1 VSAEESLIAER
12 YEVLEELGRGGVGRV
27 VLARDTQLNRKVAVK
42 TLLKA
47 GRSEDRARFV
57 EEARINGQLTHPNVV
72 TIHSLG
78 VHRDE
83 LYMVMKLVDGRDLK
97 QIRKGLAAGDE
108 AITQEYGLRRLLRLY
123 LQVCEAV
130 GYTHARGVIHRD
142 LKPANVMVT
151 DDDEVLLLDWG
162 LAKPI
167 GEALAEPSGE
177 ASFVDDGVI
186 RSRLRG
192 SIAVARSLEVADAT
206 SASEADGELTMQGQ
220 IVGTPAYMPPEQADS
235 DASLDARS
243 DVYSLGAIL
252 YELLAHRA
260 PYTGSTYACL
270 KSLIEGAPQRPSV
283 AAPNNEV
290 PPAVEAIVLKAMARA
305 PQERYPNAAA
315 VAADVAAFLDGG
327 RVGAYQESAGEAL
340 RRWVQQNR
348 LAASAALG
356 GFALV
361 NVLILVA
368 AGLVLREE
376 GAAQSAR
383 VALEETERESVR
395 LKEQA
400 ESLAALAEVAG
411 RGEAR
416 VGKALGRVSA
426 FAEATREAFPL
437 FPAER
442 NEARPQTLFQLH
454 EALRREVDELLA
466 AQRALGPEW
475 TRLGGAAADLVA
487 LEEPLVEAQRALDRL
502 LVEGLIARRPSLA
515 LHVLLLPNPPRVGAG
530 ALPTPLPEL
539 ELGGAE
545 SLLRSRA
552 LWRAEREPEAR
563 DALGEAPSGPP
574 ELRAAHLAFRTFVED
589 LPLTEQRQAFDAA
602 LKLNAAAAWLLLR
615 RGTVRAREGDSAGAW
630 GDFERARVLTPLD
643 AWVHGEE
650 ARALRP
656 CFADAE
662 MLLKNVR
669 GICKKLSG
677 GEERGGEVAF
687 ALAKTWRG
695 QGIGGLL
702 KEYAGSQSP
711 AAWRDAAEIHLL
723 AVRPEAAEREAKR
736 VLEKWPRDRRA
747 QAVLAQVAFDAGD
760 LARSESVVEK
770 GLETSPDDRR
780 LNRLKGRIMVRRD
793 GPSAAA
799 LRHLRLGARGAWTSD
814 PWREVA
820 ECCLELGELEE
831 GVRAAR
837 LALRHD
843 PLASYSYHPRGRPV
857 PGDPRPHRVLG
868 KLRRKQG
875 KLGAAILHHLRA
887 SVLWRQSPAD
897 RVRKA
902 LGRDDRD
909 LIWVGELHEELG
921 LPEEAL
927 RHYLEAARDPK
938 LKEAAEKK
946 ARRLRGG

>member
-1 VSAEESLIAER
+1 VSEGEPLIAER

-27 VLARDTQLNRKVAVK
+27 VLARDIQLDRKVAVK

-97 QIRKGLAAGDE
+97 QIRKGLAGGDE
-108 AITQEYGLRRLLRLY
+108 AIREEYGLRRLLRLY

-142 LKPANVMVT
+142 LKTANVMVT

-177 ASFVDDGVI
+177 ESFVDDGVI
-186 RSRLRG
+186 RSRLRS
-192 SIAVARSLEVADAT
+192 SIAVARSVELAEAPD
-206 SASEADGELTMQGQ
+206 ASEVDGELTMQGQ

-235 DASLDARS
+235 DATLDARS

-270 KSLIEGAPQRPSV
+270 KNLIEGPPQHPSA
-283 AAPNNEV
+283 AAPSNEI
-290 PPAVEAIVLKAMARA
+290 PPPVEAIVLKAMART
-305 PQERYPNAAA
+305 PQDRYANAAD

-327 RVGAYQESAGEAL
+327 RVSVYEETAKEGL
-340 RRWVQQNR
+340 RRWVRQNR
-348 LAASAALG
+348 ATAGAALA
-356 GFALV
+356 GFLLL
-361 NVLILVA
+361 NLLILVA
-368 AGLVLREE
+368 AGLVLQEE
-376 GAAQSAR
+376 SAARAAK
-383 VALEETERESVR
+383 VALEEAEGESVQ
-395 LKEQA
+395 LEAQA
-400 ESLAALAEVAG
+400 QSLAALAVLAG

-416 VGKALGRVSA
+416 VGKAMALVST
-426 FAEATREAFPL
+426 FSEATREDFPL
-437 FPAER
+437 HPAER
-442 NEARPQTLFQLH
+442 NETRPRTLFELH
-454 EALRREVDELLA
+454 QDQRAQVEALLA
-466 AQRALGPEW
+466 AQRGLADEW
-475 TRLGGAAADLVA
+475 TKLGGSPADLEA
-487 LEEPLVEAQRALDRL
+487 LQDPLLEAGRSLDRL

-515 LHVLLLPNPPRVGAG
+515 LHVLLLPNPPRVAAD
-530 ALPTPLPEL
+530 ALPAPLPEL
-539 ELGGAE
+539 ELGAAG

-563 DALGEAPSGPP
+563 EALEAAPESPP
-574 ELRAAHLAFRTFVED
+574 ALRAAHLAFKAFAED
-589 LPLTEQRQAFDAA
+589 AALPRQRKALDEA
-602 LKLNAAAAWLLLR
+602 LKLNAGSAWLLLR
-615 RGTVRAREGDSAGAW
+615 RGSVRARQGDSVGAAA
-630 GDFERARVLTPLD
+630 DFERARVLTPLD

-650 ARALRP
+650 ARALTP

-662 MLLKNVR
+662 MLLVNVR
-669 GICKKLSG
+669 EICKELSQ
-677 GEERGGEVAF
+677 GEERGGEVTWAR
-687 ALAKTWRG
+687 AKTWRG

-702 KEYAGSQSP
+702 EAYAKSNNV

-723 AVRPEAAEREAKR
+723 AARGDEARAAAER
-736 VLEKWPRDRRA
+736 VLEKWPLDRRA
-747 QAVLAQVAFDAGD
+747 QAVLAQLAFDAHKLGEA
-760 LARSESVVEK
+760 LALVNA
-770 GLETSPDDRR
+770 GLEPHPDDGG
-780 LNRLKGRIMVRRD
+780 LNRLKGRIFVARD
-793 GPSAAA
+793 GASAEA
-799 LRHLRLGARGAWTSD
+799 LRYLQLGARAALTSD

-837 LALRHD
+837 RALRHD
-843 PLASYSYHPRGRPV
+843 PLAALSYSPKARPV
-857 PGDPRPHRVLG
+857 PADPRPHRVLG
-868 KLRRKQG
+868 QLRRKQG
-875 KLGAAILHHLRA
+875 KLGAAILHHVRA
-887 SVLWRQSPAD
+887 SALWRQSRKK
-897 RVRKA
+897 RVLKA

-921 LPEEAL
+921 LPQEAL
-927 RHYLEAARDPK
+927 GHYLEAAKDPK
-938 LKEAAEKK
+938 IRAEAQEK